1 MIKIIE
7 QGQKTFTKTCD
18 RCGCKFQ
25 YDLNDLYGLDY
36 ISCPC
41 CYTTLKHIGPH
52 TKKIGPNDTDLSQV
66 NFTPNKDHQS
76 YTVKVG
82 DAGYNYG
89 TTTGQYINP
98 NTTITI
104 GDINKPGS
112 DGIAGEVDPN
122 IKIYANKLP
131 DDIVD
136 DKYNN
141 ISMNLPD
148 DVQDNCCYE
157 SDSYKAWHEKWSKEI
172 QENAPIECKK

>member
-7 QGQKTFTKTCD
+7 QGQKTFTRTCD

-25 YDLNDLYGLDY
+25 YDLSDLSGLDY

-41 CYTTLKHIGPH
+41 CHTTLTHIGPH
-52 TKKIGPNDTDLSQV
+52 AKKVGLNDTDLSKV
-66 NFTPNKDHQS
+66 TFTPQKDYQP
-76 YTVKVG
+76 YKIDVG
-82 DAGYNYG
+82 DGGYNFG

-112 DGIAGEVDPN
+112 DGVIGEVDPS
-122 IKIYANKLP
+122 IKVYANKLP

-141 ISMNLPD
+141 IGMQLPD

-157 SDSYKAWHEKWSKEI
+157 SDRYKAWYKEWRKKI
-172 QENAPIECKK
+172 EENAPIECKK